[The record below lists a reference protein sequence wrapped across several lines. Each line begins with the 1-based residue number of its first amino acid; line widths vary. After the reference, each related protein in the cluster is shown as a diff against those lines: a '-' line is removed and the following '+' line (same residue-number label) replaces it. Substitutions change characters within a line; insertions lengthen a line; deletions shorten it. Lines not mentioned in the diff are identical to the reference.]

1 MAKHFICL
9 SRLSILEVYVLR
21 TSQQVVYLQTE
32 TFFQLQKNI
41 EACPKKGG
49 KHSCL
54 KLGLEMQLPKVH
66 VSSTPGGIKTT
77 HLSFFASAKM
87 HLIVNTIVLY

>member
-9 SRLSILEVYVLR
+9 SRLSIQEVHVLR
-21 TSQQVVYLQTE
+21 TCQQVGYLQTL

-54 KLGLEMQLPKVH
+54 KLGLEMHLPKVH
-66 VSSTPGGIKTT
+66 VSSTPGGIKPT
-77 HLSFFASAKM
+77 HLSF
-87 HLIVNTIVLY
+87 LQVLKCT